1 MAQRKKHDAGMKAR
15 VALEAVKGERTLN
28 ELAGVYGVHPTQI
41 GVWKKALVEGSSS
54 LFSGKIKRDRK
65 KMEDDQEQLYRR
77 IGELTM
83 EVEYLK
89 KSSVSVDGRAS

>member
-1 MAQRKKHDAGMKAR
+1 MTQRKKHDAGKKAR

-28 ELAGVYGVHPTQI
+28 ESAGVYGVHPTQI
-41 GVWKKALVEGSSS
+41 GLWKKTLTEGASS
-54 LFSGKIKRDRK
+54 LFSGKIKRNRK
-65 KMEDDQEQLYRR
+65 KVKEEREQLYRR

-89 KSSVSVDGRAS
+89 KKLGLC

>member
-1 MAQRKKHDAGMKAR
+1 MAQRKKHDAVKKAR

-41 GVWKKALVEGSSS
+41 GLWKKILTEGAAS
-54 LFSGKIKRDRK
+54 LFSGKIKRNRK
-65 KMEDDQEQLYRR
+65 KVKEEREQLYQC

-89 KSSVSVDGRAS
+89 KKLGLC

>member
-1 MAQRKKHDAGMKAR
+1 MAQRKKHDAGIKAR

-28 ELAGVYGVHPTQI
+28 ELAGAYGVHPTQI
-41 GVWKKALVEGSSS
+41 GVWKKTLAEGAPS
-54 LFSGKIKRDRK
+54 LFSGKMERDLK
-65 KMEDDQEQLYRR
+65 KTEADQEQLYRR

-89 KSSVSVDGRAS
+89 KKLGLC

>member
-1 MAQRKKHDAGMKAR
+1 MKKRRKHDAGKKAR
-15 VALEAVKGERTLN
+15 VAIEAVKGERTLN

-41 GVWKKALVEGSSS
+41 GLWKKTLTEGASS
-54 LFSGKIKRDRK
+54 LFSGKTERNQK
-65 KMEDDQEQLYRR
+65 KMNEEREQLYQR

-89 KSSVSVDGRAS
+89 KKLGLC

>member
-1 MAQRKKHDAGMKAR
+1 MTKRNKHDAGKKAR
-15 VALEAVKGERTLN
+15 VASEAVKGERTLN

-41 GVWKKALVEGSSS
+41 GIWKKTLTEGARD
-54 LFSGKIKRDRK
+54 LFSGQKKRDIK
-65 KMEDDQEQLYRR
+65 QMKEEQEQLCRR

-89 KSSVSVDGRAS
+89 KKLGLC

>member
-1 MAQRKKHDAGMKAR
+1 MTQRKKHDAGKKAR

-41 GVWKKALVEGSSS
+41 GLWKKTLTEGASS
-54 LFSGKIKRDRK
+54 LFSGKIKRNRK
-65 KMEDDQEQLYRR
+65 KVKEEREQLYRR

-89 KSSVSVDGRAS
+89 KKLGLC

>member
-1 MAQRKKHDAGMKAR
+1 MTQRKKHDAGKKAR
-15 VALEAVKGERTLN
+15 VALEAIKGERTLN

-41 GVWKKALVEGSSS
+41 GLWKKTLTEGASS
-54 LFSGKIKRDRK
+54 LFSGKIKRNRK
-65 KMEDDQEQLYRR
+65 KVKEEREQLYRR

-89 KSSVSVDGRAS
+89 QKLGLC